1 MMKKHKKRSKF
12 SIEVAEI
19 RTIFH

>member
-1 MMKKHKKRSKF
+1 MKKHKKRSKF